1 MKKLLIT
8 SLLAITS
15 LVSIAESKKK
25 DAVIVSTAVNCIIE
39 KDKLL
44 ADPNLHL
51 TEAYKEYK
59 IKSYVL
65 SYVPKDG
72 DKVWGPYH
80 EQGSTFA
87 TEELANMITKLNTGD
102 RLYFEDVILES
113 ATGKTIK
120 VNAGVKIK

>member
-15 LVSIAESKKK
+15 LVSTAESKKK

-51 TEAYKEYK
+51 TEAYKDYK
-59 IKSYVL
+59 INSYTL
-65 SYVPKDG
+65 TYVPKLG
-72 DKVWGPYH
+72 DKEHGPYY
-80 EQGSTFA
+80 EQGSSFA
-87 TEELANMITKLNTGD
+87 TEELAVLFTNLNSGD
-102 RLYFEDVILES
+102 RLYFEDVILE
-113 ATGKTIK
+113 APNGKTIK
-120 VNAGVKIK
+120 VNAGAKIK